1 MGELINCPKCGRLFV
16 KNQFRDVCEQ
26 CYKEEEKLFEKVYA
40 FLRKRENRTAT
51 MVQVVEATEVSES
64 LIIKWIKAGRLKL
77 VHFPNL
83 GYPCEK
89 CGKMIREGRICLE
102 CNKGLQKQL
111 QQLEQEQQRLRG
123 QKYTTY
129 YVPKKDED

>member
-1 MGELINCPKCGRLFV
+1 MGELMNCPKCGRLFV

-64 LIIKWIKAGRLKL
+64 LIIKWIKAGRIKL